1 MGLSKYKLGNLIT
14 QSEHRNN
21 AVLLGLD
28 NLRGISIQKCF
39 IDAKA
44 DMEGVSLSPYLIVE
58 PDSFAYV
65 TITSRN
71 GEKITIAHNDTNQRY
86 IVSSSYV
93 VFSVSRPDILNPN
106 YLFMYFNRPEFDRY
120 ARFHSWGSAREA
132 FSWDDMCD
140 ITINLPSEPI
150 QKKFADAYM
159 AIMNNE
165 NYRTKLGNVAHILI
179 KGAMEENKIFGKEY
193 NEK

>member
-1 MGLSKYKLGNLIT
+1 MGLCKYKLGSLIT
-14 QSEHRNN
+14 QSERKNN
-21 AVLLGLD
+21 ADLFGLD

-39 IDAKA
+39 IDSKA

-71 GEKITIAHNDTNQRY
+71 GEKITIAHNGTKQTY

-93 VFSVSRPDILNPN
+93 VFNVSRPDILNSN

-120 ARFHSWGSAREA
+120 ARFNSWGSAREA

-140 ITINLPSEPI
+140 ITIDLPSLSI
-150 QKKFADAYM
+150 QKKFADTYM
-159 AIMNNE
+159 AIMSNE
-165 NYRTKLGNVAHILI
+165 NYRKKLGNVAHILI
-179 KGAMEENKIFGKEY
+179 KGAMEEAK
-193 NEK
+193 